1 MRPVRSSRDRALRAR
16 SRSAGARALPRRAD
30 PVYGPR
36 VQRRPPSFFAQ
47 TLLVAR
53 KDLAIE
59 LSTGEIVTTSGF
71 FAVLVVVIA
80 SLAFYA
86 GTDTTVRVAPGV
98 IWVAVA
104 FASVLALGRTWQ
116 REREDG
122 ALAGLLATPVAR
134 SAVFAG
140 KALGV
145 CVFVGLVELIVVP
158 VTALLFAVDLVS
170 VGPTLALFCLVA
182 TPGIASVG
190 TLFGVMTVRTRAR
203 DLVLASVLFPLL
215 APSLLA
221 AVAGT
226 RELFAGAPLVELT
239 DYILWMSVFAFVFTA
254 GGLGLFELLID
265 G

>member
-1 MRPVRSSRDRALRAR
+1 MGAARDATGRGDPVYSRPVRN
-16 SRSAGARALPRRAD
+16 
-30 PVYGPR
+30 
-36 VQRRPPSFFAQ
+36 RRPSWIAQ
-47 TLLVAR
+47 ALLVAR

-59 LSTGEIVTTSGF
+59 LATGEIVTTSGF
-71 FAVLVVVIA
+71 FAVLVAVIA

-86 GTDTTVRVAPGV
+86 GPDTTVRVAPGV

-122 ALAGLLATPVAR
+122 ALDGLLATPVAR
-134 SAVFAG
+134 SAIFAG
-140 KALGV
+140 KAMGV
-145 CVFVGLVELIVVP
+145 SVFVFLVQLIVVP
-158 VTALLFAVDLVS
+158 VTALLFAVDLTQ
-170 VGPTLALFCLVA
+170 VGGGLAVFCLAA
-182 TPGIASVG
+182 TPGIAAVG

-226 RELFAGAPLVELT
+226 RELFAGAPPSELVDYVEL
-239 DYILWMSVFAFVFTA
+239 MVVFAVVFTA
-254 GGLGLFELLID
+254 GGLGLFELMID